1 MSFLKRWRA
10 SPTNLYGPDVEKA
23 PVESFNLSGVLVSFK
38 RPPQTAPIPAP
49 PAIKQFDMLSEGA
62 YDGLLDNSKTY
73 AEALLRTGWNYFAGL
88 SSSDS
93 VGRLVLHIAIN
104 RTIHKR
110 THVDSLMKL
119 CNHIDLVCEMLDGS
133 YGRWNEKKIKRSE
146 LAEEDVQRFKDQ
158 HFFQYPKTMDDI
170 EVKIINNFEWLKYTA
185 GQPGYPH
192 YVNFRAALGH
202 SNSLSVSF
210 EPNRH
215 IDDYFSPDTNLPEAV
230 DKTINDIMNSMEIK
244 LSPEA
249 ELQRKEALGDA
260 ESA

>member
-23 PVESFNLSGVLVSFK
+23 PVESLDLSGVLVSFK
-38 RPPQTAPIPAP
+38 KPPHTAEVPLRPV
-49 PAIKQFDMLSEGA
+49 IKQFDMLSEGS
-62 YDGLLDNSKTY
+62 YDDLLEASTVY
-73 AEALLRTGWNYFAGL
+73 AEALLRTGWSFFAGL
-88 SSSDS
+88 SASDS
-93 VGRLVLHIAIN
+93 IGSLMLHIAIN
-104 RTIHKR
+104 KTLDEKCAGNSLFDRNIHL
-110 THVDSLMKL
+110 DLL
-119 CNHIDLVCEMLDGS
+119 CQALDKQYSKWNGDMLTE
-133 YGRWNEKKIKRSE
+133 RNIPP
-146 LAEEDVQRFKDQ
+146 EDIVRYKAQN
-158 HFFQYPKTMDDI
+158 FFQYPKNRNDF
-170 EVKIINNFEWLKYTA
+170 EVIKINNFEWLKYSV

-192 YVNFRAALGH
+192 HVNYSVALSH
-202 SNSLSVSF
+202 SNSLVVIF
-210 EPNRH
+210 EPSRH